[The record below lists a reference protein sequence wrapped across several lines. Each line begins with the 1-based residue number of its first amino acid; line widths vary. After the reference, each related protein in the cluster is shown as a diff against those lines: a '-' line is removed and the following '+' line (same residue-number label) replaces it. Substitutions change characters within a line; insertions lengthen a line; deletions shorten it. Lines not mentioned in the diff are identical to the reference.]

1 MHRQQENDRY
11 SINIEPIMETPPL
24 AESCEQ
30 APDHRVEQSRCASNP
45 SLPSLTEPCYSLQA
59 ASVQVPIIV
68 NPELARCSKRS
79 PSLTGASSVAYP
91 ARGKEVSKKPPA
103 LRQANASN
111 ALRRRAGLNAG
122 ASCVRCLRAAEV
134 LLLPLLRC
142 KPYLTSV
149 PTDCGSSSP
158 YKASLV
164 LPTCRPR
171 RSRLSPSSSL

>member
-1 MHRQQENDRY
+1 MD
-11 SINIEPIMETPPL
+11 
-24 AESCEQ
+24 
-30 APDHRVEQSRCASNP
+30 SRD
-45 SLPSLTEPCYSLQA
+45 
-59 ASVQVPIIV
+59 SVFIH
-68 NPELARCSKRS
+68 NS
-79 PSLTGASSVAYP
+79 P
-91 ARGKEVSKKPPA
+91 KPPG

-122 ASCVRCLRAAEV
+122 ASCARCLRAAEV

-158 YKASLV
+158 CEASLE

-171 RSRLSPSSSL
+171 RSRLSPSSSLQVRRAADCCCCVATTPLTSRPSLLFIRSSSTPSVSTTVA